1 VVEKELLMTLQKT
14 PERRPKKIDL
24 NLLPSEFRPAKKSKL
39 SLILY
44 MTIFV
49 LVCAIAPL
57 IIMKSGVDSDSNSLK
72 IEQTGLQQ
80 QLATLQANKNEADGI
95 KSQITPLQDQL
106 ATAKA
111 DDRTFHNDS
120 MLWSQIITEIDDLVP
135 GKKITLSSIGT
146 SANNKVSLPGVATRK
161 MYVYDFA
168 VDLEASDFF
177 TDVNFNFGDCPDIAA
192 CNFAITVSVNNA
204 SQMEG
209 GVNE

>member
-1 VVEKELLMTLQKT
+1 MTLQQT

-24 NLLPSEFRPAKKSKL
+24 NLLPSEFRPVKKSKL

-44 MTIFV
+44 ITIFV

-72 IEQTGLQQ
+72 AELTGLQQ
-80 QLATLQANKNEADGI
+80 NLATLQANKNEADLI
-95 KSQITPLQDQL
+95 KDQIAVVQDQL
-106 ATAKA
+106 ANAKA
-111 DDRTFHNDS
+111 DDRTFHNSS
-120 MLWSQIITEIDDLVP
+120 MLWSEVITEIDDLVP

-146 SANNKVSLPGVATRK
+146 SASTSGGTVSLPGTSTRK

-168 VDLEASDFF
+168 VALEASDFF
-177 TDVNFNFGDCPDIAA
+177 TGVAFNFGDCPDVAA
-192 CNFAITVSVNNA
+192 CNFGMTASVNNV
-204 SQMEG
+204 SQREG